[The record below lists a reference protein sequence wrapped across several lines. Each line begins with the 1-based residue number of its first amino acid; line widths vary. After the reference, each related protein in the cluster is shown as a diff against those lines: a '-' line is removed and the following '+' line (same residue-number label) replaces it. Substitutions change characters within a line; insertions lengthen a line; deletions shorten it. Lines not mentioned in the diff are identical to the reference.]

1 MARHHRCKAAAL
13 LAGTCILT
21 SLFGMNVL
29 AAENDAVGSADPGY
43 QIAIASEITIDAE
56 TNTATIPIT
65 GTVAP
70 YHELTI
76 HVTSARTGHLVN
88 EEDTSEDLAYA
99 ISEETMVLSNRDGDE
114 ALQVDRSVTV
124 RVCETAT
131 VGGAYTDTLT
141 FTMESVDH
149 TPEMT
154 EAGEATEETTTPT
167 EDPSP
172 AVAESEESKTPETTS
187 AQTSEAGAELRDPAD
202 DTTTASNK
210 ITSPE
215 DTAETTETS
224 APDENTD
231 IKTASEVDVETP
243 SDADAE
249 TPAAADAP
257 EQTDN
262 TSAETEPADP
272 TTYDAAATTGQDS
285 TPLPEVA

>member
-29 AAENDAVGSADPGY
+29 AAENDTVGSADPGY

-70 YHELTI
+70 YHDLTI
-76 HVTSARTGHLVN
+76 RVTSARTGYLVN
-88 EEDTSEDLAYA
+88 EEDAGEDLAYA

-114 ALQVDRSVTV
+114 ALEVHRSITV
-124 RVCETAT
+124 RICETAT

-154 EAGEATEETTTPT
+154 EDGELTEETTTPT
-167 EDPSP
+167 EDPAP
-172 AVAESEESKTPETTS
+172 AVAESEEPETDAS
-187 AQTSEAGAELRDPAD
+187 PQTDAG
-202 DTTTASNK
+202 
-210 ITSPE
+210 
-215 DTAETTETS
+215 
-224 APDENTD
+224 
-231 IKTASEVDVETP
+231 KTAASE
-243 SDADAE
+243 DAE
-249 TPAAADAP
+249 TDSETDSGIESDNAAETPTTADTPEPNDDGGSEQSDDTALEPTGDSAP

-262 TSAETEPADP
+262 TPAETEPADP